1 MKRGKKYRAIEANL
15 DKSKV
20 YEIDEAIALAQKHSY
35 ARFDETVEVAIKLK
49 VRKSDS
55 IRDTLVL
62 PNQFAAEKRIVVF
75 ARGDKAGEAKDA
87 GAYMVGAEELVE
99 KIKGGWLDF
108 DVCVATPDMMKDVGR
123 LGPVLGRR
131 GMMPNPKT
139 RTVTMDIA
147 GVVGEFR
154 QGRVEFRADSGGVV
168 HIPVGKLSMDKVAIR
183 ENVDTIVRAVRKKR
197 PADLKGDFI
206 KSANLSSSMGPG
218 LKFQLGDAK

>member
-108 DVCVATPDMMKDVGR
+108 DVCVATPDMMKDVGEAGACSR
-123 LGPVLGRR
+123 SAWHDAQSQNAYSNYGCRR
-131 GMMPNPKT
+131 CC
-139 RTVTMDIA
+139 
-147 GVVGEFR
+147 
-154 QGRVEFRADSGGVV
+154 GGVQAGACGV
-168 HIPVGKLSMDKVAIR
+168 SC
-183 ENVDTIVRAVRKKR
+183 
-197 PADLKGDFI
+197 
-206 KSANLSSSMGPG
+206 
-218 LKFQLGDAK
+218 